1 MIWPFVKPINLLS
14 FYGPKVANLLTTYWK
29 IECPLTSESNDK
41 NKMGD
46 RRIGASSTTHVL
58 QKTAIKFL
66 SGVSKIKITYI

>member
-1 MIWPFVKPINLLS
+1 MTLCETNKSSIFLWSESCQFTNYLL
-14 FYGPKVANLLTTYWK
+14 K
-29 IECPLTSESNDK
+29 IECRLTSESNDK

-66 SGVSKIKITYI
+66 SGVSEIKITYI